1 MNYNDI
7 DEHEII
13 SLMNE
18 DDENIRN
25 IIYDK
30 YSFLVDVILNKYQN
44 AIKYSKINIQDV
56 RCEALYGFS
65 DGINSFSNEKDTS
78 LKTFLYLCIERR
90 VLNCIRN
97 NMSNKIKILKDSLS
111 LEYSSDN
118 DKLSLSELIGD
129 DNKFNPLNNIVDKE
143 TYKEIYLIA
152 KNNLSNF
159 EFTVFN
165 YMINNFS
172 YIEIASLLNKNIV
185 GAGQSL
191 VGAYF
196 ANQTYHQGFVYSIHN
211 AYW

>member
-7 DEHEII
+7 DEQEII

-25 IIYDK
+25 IIYEK

-172 YIEIASLLNKNIV
+172 YIEIASLLNKSPKQID
-185 GAGQSL
+185 
-191 VGAYF
+191 
-196 ANQTYHQGFVYSIHN
+196 N
-211 AYW
+211 AMQRIKGKMRILIEKEKIF

>member
-7 DEHEII
+7 DEQEII

-25 IIYDK
+25 IIYEK

-44 AIKYSKINIQDV
+44 PIKYSKINIQDV

-172 YIEIASLLNKNIV
+172 YIEIASLLNKSPKQID
-185 GAGQSL
+185 
-191 VGAYF
+191 
-196 ANQTYHQGFVYSIHN
+196 N
-211 AYW
+211 AMQRIKGKMKTLIEKEDII

>member
-7 DEHEII
+7 DEQEII
-13 SLMNE
+13 ALLGEN
-18 DDENIRN
+18 DEQIRN

-44 AIKYSKINIQDV
+44 PIKYSKINIQDV

-65 DGINSFSNEKDTS
+65 DGINSFSDEKDTS

-172 YIEIASLLNKNIV
+172 YIEIASLLNKSPKQID
-185 GAGQSL
+185 
-191 VGAYF
+191 
-196 ANQTYHQGFVYSIHN
+196 N
-211 AYW
+211 AMQRIKGKMRILIEKEKIF

>member
-7 DEHEII
+7 DEQEII
-13 SLMNE
+13 ALMGEN
-18 DDENIRN
+18 DEQIRN

-65 DGINSFSNEKDTS
+65 DGINSFSNEKETS

-111 LEYSSDN
+111 LEYSGDN

-129 DNKFNPLNNIVDKE
+129 NNKFNPLNNIVDKE
-143 TYKEIYLIA
+143 TYKEIYLLA

-172 YIEIASLLNKNIV
+172 YIEIASILNKSPKQIDNAMQRIKSKMKYLIEKEV
-185 GAGQSL
+185 TI
-191 VGAYF
+191 
-196 ANQTYHQGFVYSIHN
+196 QTYN
-211 AYW
+211 T

>member
-7 DEHEII
+7 DEQEII
-13 SLMNE
+13 ALL
-18 DDENIRN
+18 DENDEQIRN

-172 YIEIASLLNKNIV
+172 YIEIASLLNKSPKQID
-185 GAGQSL
+185 
-191 VGAYF
+191 
-196 ANQTYHQGFVYSIHN
+196 N
-211 AYW
+211 AMQRIKGKMKTLIEKEEII

>member
-7 DEHEII
+7 DEQEII

-25 IIYDK
+25 IIYEK

-172 YIEIASLLNKNIV
+172 YIEIFCIITGNPSFLN
-185 GAGQSL
+185 A
-191 VGAYF
+191 
-196 ANQTYHQGFVYSIHN
+196 
-211 AYW
+211 

>member
-172 YIEIASLLNKNIV
+172 YIEIASLLNKSPKQID
-185 GAGQSL
+185 
-191 VGAYF
+191 
-196 ANQTYHQGFVYSIHN
+196 N
-211 AYW
+211 AMQRIKGKMKTLIEKEEII

>member
-7 DEHEII
+7 DEQEII

-25 IIYDK
+25 IIYEK

-44 AIKYSKINIQDV
+44 PIKYSKINIQDV

-172 YIEIASLLNKNIV
+172 YIEIASLLNKSPKQID
-185 GAGQSL
+185 
-191 VGAYF
+191 
-196 ANQTYHQGFVYSIHN
+196 N
-211 AYW
+211 AMQRIKSKMKTLIEKEEII

>member
-7 DEHEII
+7 DEQEII
-13 SLMNE
+13 ALLGEN
-18 DDENIRN
+18 DEQIRN

-44 AIKYSKINIQDV
+44 AIKYSKINIQDI

-65 DGINSFSNEKDTS
+65 DGINSFCNEKDTS

-172 YIEIASLLNKNIV
+172 YIEIASLLNKSPKQID
-185 GAGQSL
+185 
-191 VGAYF
+191 
-196 ANQTYHQGFVYSIHN
+196 N
-211 AYW
+211 AMQRIKSKMKTLIEKEEII

>member
-7 DEHEII
+7 DEQEII
-13 SLMNE
+13 ALLGEN
-18 DDENIRN
+18 DEQIRN

-44 AIKYSKINIQDV
+44 PIKYSKINIQDV

-172 YIEIASLLNKNIV
+172 YIEIASLLNKSPKQID
-185 GAGQSL
+185 
-191 VGAYF
+191 
-196 ANQTYHQGFVYSIHN
+196 N
-211 AYW
+211 AMQRIKGKMKTLIEKEEII

>member
-7 DEHEII
+7 DEQEII
-13 SLMNE
+13 ALLGEN
-18 DDENIRN
+18 DEQIRN

-44 AIKYSKINIQDV
+44 AIKYSKINIQDI

-172 YIEIASLLNKNIV
+172 YIEIASLLNKSPKQID
-185 GAGQSL
+185 
-191 VGAYF
+191 
-196 ANQTYHQGFVYSIHN
+196 N
-211 AYW
+211 AMQRIKGKMKTLIEKEEII

>member
-7 DEHEII
+7 DEQEII
-13 SLMNE
+13 ALLGEN
-18 DDENIRN
+18 DEQIRN

-44 AIKYSKINIQDV
+44 AIKYSKINIQDI

-172 YIEIASLLNKNIV
+172 YIEIASLLNKSPKQID
-185 GAGQSL
+185 
-191 VGAYF
+191 
-196 ANQTYHQGFVYSIHN
+196 N
-211 AYW
+211 AMQRIKSKMKTLIEKEEII

>member
-7 DEHEII
+7 DEQEII
-13 SLMNE
+13 ALLGEN
-18 DDENIRN
+18 DEQIRN

-172 YIEIASLLNKNIV
+172 YIEIASLLNKSPKQID
-185 GAGQSL
+185 
-191 VGAYF
+191 
-196 ANQTYHQGFVYSIHN
+196 N
-211 AYW
+211 AMQRIKSKMKTLIEKEEII

>member
-7 DEHEII
+7 DEQEII

-25 IIYDK
+25 IIYEK

-44 AIKYSKINIQDV
+44 PIKYSKINIQDV

-172 YIEIASLLNKNIV
+172 YIEIASLLNKSPKQID
-185 GAGQSL
+185 
-191 VGAYF
+191 
-196 ANQTYHQGFVYSIHN
+196 N
-211 AYW
+211 AMQRIKGKMKTLIEKEDIF

>member
-7 DEHEII
+7 DEQEII

-25 IIYDK
+25 IIYEK

-44 AIKYSKINIQDV
+44 PIKYSKINIQDV

-97 NMSNKIKILKDSLS
+97 NMSNKIKILKDS

-172 YIEIASLLNKNIV
+172 YIEIASLLNKSPKQID
-185 GAGQSL
+185 
-191 VGAYF
+191 
-196 ANQTYHQGFVYSIHN
+196 N
-211 AYW
+211 AMQRIKGKMKTLIEKEDIF

>member
-7 DEHEII
+7 DEQEII
-13 SLMNE
+13 ALMGEN
-18 DDENIRN
+18 DEQIRN

-44 AIKYSKINIQDV
+44 AIKYSKINIQDI

-65 DGINSFSNEKDTS
+65 DGINSFSNEKETS

-90 VLNCIRN
+90 VLNCIRD

-111 LEYSSDN
+111 LEYSGDN

-143 TYKEIYLIA
+143 TYKEIYLLA

-172 YIEIASLLNKNIV
+172 YIEIASLLNKSPKQID
-185 GAGQSL
+185 
-191 VGAYF
+191 
-196 ANQTYHQGFVYSIHN
+196 N
-211 AYW
+211 AMQRIKSKMKILIKIEEI

>member
-7 DEHEII
+7 DEQEII
-13 SLMNE
+13 ALL
-18 DDENIRN
+18 DENDEQIRN

-44 AIKYSKINIQDV
+44 PIKYSKINIQDV
-56 RCEALYGFS
+56 RCEALYGFR

-97 NMSNKIKILKDSLS
+97 NKSNKIKILKDSLS

-172 YIEIASLLNKNIV
+172 YIEIASLLNKSPKQID
-185 GAGQSL
+185 
-191 VGAYF
+191 
-196 ANQTYHQGFVYSIHN
+196 N
-211 AYW
+211 AMQRIKGKMKTLIEKEDII

>member
-7 DEHEII
+7 DEQEII

-25 IIYDK
+25 IIYEK

-44 AIKYSKINIQDV
+44 PIKYSKINIQDV

-172 YIEIASLLNKNIV
+172 YIEIASLLNKSPKQID
-185 GAGQSL
+185 
-191 VGAYF
+191 
-196 ANQTYHQGFVYSIHN
+196 N
-211 AYW
+211 AMQRIKGKMRILIEKEKIF

>member
-7 DEHEII
+7 DEQEII

-25 IIYDK
+25 IIYEK

-44 AIKYSKINIQDV
+44 PIKYSKINIQDV

-172 YIEIASLLNKNIV
+172 YIEIASLLNKSPKQID
-185 GAGQSL
+185 
-191 VGAYF
+191 
-196 ANQTYHQGFVYSIHN
+196 N
-211 AYW
+211 AMKRIKGKMRILIEKEKIF

>member
-7 DEHEII
+7 DEQEII

-25 IIYDK
+25 IIYEK

-172 YIEIASLLNKNIV
+172 YIEIASLLNKSPKQID
-185 GAGQSL
+185 
-191 VGAYF
+191 
-196 ANQTYHQGFVYSIHN
+196 N
-211 AYW
+211 AMQRIKGKMKTLIEKEEII

>member
-7 DEHEII
+7 DEQEII

-25 IIYDK
+25 IIYEK

-44 AIKYSKINIQDV
+44 PIKYSKINIQDV

-172 YIEIASLLNKNIV
+172 YIEIASLLNKSPKQID
-185 GAGQSL
+185 
-191 VGAYF
+191 
-196 ANQTYHQGFVYSIHN
+196 N
-211 AYW
+211 AMQRIKGKMKTLIEKEEII

>member
-7 DEHEII
+7 DEQEII
-13 SLMNE
+13 ALLGEN
-18 DDENIRN
+18 DEQIRN

-65 DGINSFSNEKDTS
+65 DGINSFSDEKDTS

-172 YIEIASLLNKNIV
+172 YIEIASLLNKSPKQID
-185 GAGQSL
+185 
-191 VGAYF
+191 
-196 ANQTYHQGFVYSIHN
+196 N
-211 AYW
+211 AMQRIKGKMRILIEKEKIF

>member
-7 DEHEII
+7 DEQEII
-13 SLMNE
+13 ALL
-18 DDENIRN
+18 DENDEQIRN
-25 IIYDK
+25 IIYEK

-172 YIEIASLLNKNIV
+172 YIEIASLLNKSPKQID
-185 GAGQSL
+185 
-191 VGAYF
+191 
-196 ANQTYHQGFVYSIHN
+196 N
-211 AYW
+211 AMQRIKSKMKTLIEKEEII

>member
-7 DEHEII
+7 DEQEII

-25 IIYDK
+25 IIYEK

-44 AIKYSKINIQDV
+44 AIKYSKINIQDI

-172 YIEIASLLNKNIV
+172 YIEIASLLNKSPKQID
-185 GAGQSL
+185 
-191 VGAYF
+191 
-196 ANQTYHQGFVYSIHN
+196 N
-211 AYW
+211 AMQRIKGKMRILIEKEKIF

>member
-7 DEHEII
+7 DEQEII
-13 SLMNE
+13 ALLGEN
-18 DDENIRN
+18 DEQIRN

-65 DGINSFSNEKDTS
+65 DGINSFSDEKDTS

-172 YIEIASLLNKNIV
+172 YIEIASLLNKSPKQID
-185 GAGQSL
+185 
-191 VGAYF
+191 
-196 ANQTYHQGFVYSIHN
+196 N
-211 AYW
+211 AMQRIKGKMKTLIEKEEII

>member
-7 DEHEII
+7 DEQEII

-25 IIYDK
+25 IIYEK

-172 YIEIASLLNKNIV
+172 YIEIASLLNKSPKQID
-185 GAGQSL
+185 
-191 VGAYF
+191 
-196 ANQTYHQGFVYSIHN
+196 N
-211 AYW
+211 AMQRIKGKMKTLIEKEDII

>member
-7 DEHEII
+7 DEQEII
-13 SLMNE
+13 ALMGEN
-18 DDENIRN
+18 DEQIRN

-65 DGINSFSNEKDTS
+65 DGINSFSNEKETS

-111 LEYSSDN
+111 LEYSGDN

-143 TYKEIYLIA
+143 TYKEIYLLA

-172 YIEIASLLNKNIV
+172 YIEIASILNKSPKQID
-185 GAGQSL
+185 
-191 VGAYF
+191 
-196 ANQTYHQGFVYSIHN
+196 N
-211 AYW
+211 AMQRIKSKMKYLIEKERII

>member
-7 DEHEII
+7 DEQEII

-25 IIYDK
+25 IIYEK

-44 AIKYSKINIQDV
+44 PIKYSKINIQDV

-172 YIEIASLLNKNIV
+172 YIEIASLLNKSPKQID
-185 GAGQSL
+185 
-191 VGAYF
+191 
-196 ANQTYHQGFVYSIHN
+196 N
-211 AYW
+211 AMQRIKGKMKILIEKEKIF